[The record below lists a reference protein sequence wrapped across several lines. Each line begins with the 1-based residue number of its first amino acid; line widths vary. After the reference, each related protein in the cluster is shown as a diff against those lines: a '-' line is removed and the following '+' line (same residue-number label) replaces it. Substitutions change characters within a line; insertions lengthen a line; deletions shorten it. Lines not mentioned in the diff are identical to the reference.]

1 MDSKDTII
9 KALKDS
15 KEPLRPGEI
24 SEVTGLEKAE
34 VDKAIKVLKKEG
46 KIISPKRCYY
56 SVEE

>member
-1 MDSKDTII
+1 MDNKEIII
-9 KALKDS
+9 KALKDA
-15 KEPLRPGEI
+15 KDPLRPGEI
-24 SEVTGLEKAE
+24 SEATGLEKTE